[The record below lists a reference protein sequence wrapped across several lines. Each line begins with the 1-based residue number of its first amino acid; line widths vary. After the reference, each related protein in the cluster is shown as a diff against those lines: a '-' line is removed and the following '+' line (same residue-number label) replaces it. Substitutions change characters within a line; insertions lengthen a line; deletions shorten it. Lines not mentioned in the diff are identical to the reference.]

1 MSRELYSVEAEW
13 GVLGAMML
21 DPNLFDAISG
31 KVVAADFYEIENAAL
46 YQAILD
52 CHAAGEPIDPVTVG
66 VFRPELPSGDS
77 TIAYAGQVASSTYS
91 TANWEAYA
99 KTVRERAV
107 LRRLVEAANA
117 VTDMATEEKPLA
129 EIIASAQQAMAD
141 LRDLEDGEA
150 DYKRID
156 EILMKNVDTT
166 DAKFNGK
173 QDLGYS
179 TGLPD
184 LDKLTRRIRPRTVTV
199 VAGLPGSGKTTLGL
213 QIVQNIA
220 MTGAGVGLVFSMEM
234 PEQELGQRVIA
245 SLGSVD
251 IARLDSG
258 VDMQDGDWTGM
269 TAAIAKAKDKP
280 LYICDQP
287 GLTPARVR
295 SIARQVQRAHGLD
308 IVMVDYLGLM
318 QGDSKGRSR
327 TEEVGKISKAM
338 LNLSK
343 ELGIPVILLSQ
354 LNRDSTKRVGKKPV
368 SADLRDSGEI
378 EADAHCILMVHRDM
392 DTEAGQNGV
401 TEILMTKCRHAPVG
415 SCLLQQQG
423 QFARFVSFAGSREV
437 SQEEVEMGR
446 FRSRSAIGDFA

>member
-21 DPNLFDAISG
+21 DPSLFDAISG
-31 KVVAADFYEIENAAL
+31 KVVAADFYDIENAAL

-66 VFRPELPSGDS
+66 IFRPELPSGDS
-77 TIAYAGQVASSTYS
+77 TIAYAGEIAKATYS

-99 KTVRERAV
+99 KAVRERAV
-107 LRRLVEAANA
+107 LRRLVDAANA
-117 VTDMATEEKPLA
+117 VTEMATEEKPLA
-129 EIIASAQQAMAD
+129 DIIASAQQAMAD
-141 LRDLEDGEA
+141 LRDLEDGEP

-156 EILMKNVDTT
+156 EIVRKNVDTI
-166 DAKFNGK
+166 DEKHNGK
-173 QDLGYS
+173 RVVGLS

-184 LDKLTRRIRPRTVTV
+184 LDKLTRHLRPRTVTV
-199 VAGLPGSGKTTLGL
+199 IAGLPGSGKTTLGL

-220 MTGAGVGLVFSMEM
+220 MSGAGVGLVFSLEM
-234 PEQELGQRVIA
+234 PEEELGQRVIA
-245 SLGSVD
+245 YLGSVD
-251 IARLDSG
+251 IGRLDSG
-258 VDMQDGDWTGM
+258 VDMQDCDWQGM
-269 TAAIAKAKDKP
+269 TAAVAKCVDKP
-280 LYICDQP
+280 LYVCDRP
-287 GLTPARVR
+287 GMTPARIR
-295 SIARQVQRAHGLD
+295 SIARQVQRNHGLD
-308 IVMVDYLGLM
+308 IVMVDYLGLIPA
-318 QGDSKGRSR
+318 DAKGRSR
-327 TEEVGKISKAM
+327 SEEVGKISKAM

-392 DTEAGQNGV
+392 DTEEGQNGV
-401 TEILMTKCRHAPVG
+401 TEILMTKCRHAQVG

-423 QFARFVSFAGSREV
+423 QFARFVSFAGAREI

-446 FRSRSAIGDFA
+446 FRSRSASGDFA